1 MASSQ
6 PTGET
11 VANQSQPNNEPTQA
25 LRNNTIH
32 TRPAGPLI
40 RQSRPGRAAGS
51 QGYSA
56 SDMTALTECVL
67 ALLPLGTTEWNE
79 VCDRYNSYAHN
90 AGRALRASHSLKT
103 KFRTLVHHPN
113 PSGLLDDC
121 PSYVRL
127 AKQAAKAI
135 EKRSR
140 FLISQD
146 PDWAESDEDKG
157 TGTSVQVSGRSTTME
172 DDQERATQENGEETR
187 PLNPQTQVEPSGN
200 PAGIPVLPA
209 QVSEEGSQS
218 SASPVM
224 ISTTSLQPFVRS
236 TTSPLRTASQPALK
250 SLQRPGPTKA
260 HPLRSNYFSPMGSR
274 DRRDLSAIGGSG
286 RRDRGST
293 DGDSKTTRGNNLQ
306 PEPGSSSQLREREND
321 RGLVDFYSLRLQEA
335 NATIIR
341 LQDEAS
347 RSKDAH
353 ASRVQALEDENRRLR
368 DSLLQQT
375 VKADSLQGQLEM
387 MGRLWDLSKAS
398 SFAFFQPSTNQTPLN
413 IPSFPNFNLPQS
425 TSSSIPH
432 MPPVPPV
439 PPPTSDTIHN
449 QNSQPS
455 SMPLGAS
462 SSSAEHLAPSVSTS
476 TALDEQN
483 QVGSSAP
490 F

>member
-1 MASSQ
+1 MS
-6 PTGET
+6 
-11 VANQSQPNNEPTQA
+11 
-25 LRNNTIH
+25 I
-32 TRPAGPLI
+32 
-40 RQSRPGRAAGS
+40 
-51 QGYSA
+51 
-56 SDMTALTECVL
+56 
-67 ALLPLGTTEWNE
+67 
-79 VCDRYNSYAHN
+79 
-90 AGRALRASHSLKT
+90 
-103 KFRTLVHHPN
+103 
-113 PSGLLDDC
+113 
-121 PSYVRL
+121 
-127 AKQAAKAI
+127 
-135 EKRSR
+135 
-140 FLISQD
+140 
-146 PDWAESDEDKG
+146 DKG

-187 PLNPQTQVEPSGN
+187 PLNPQTQVEPNGN

-209 QVSEEGSQS
+209 QVSEERSQS

-236 TTSPLRTASQPALK
+236 TTSPLRTASQPAPK

-347 RSKDAH
+347 RSKDAQ
-353 ASRVQALEDENRRLR
+353 ASRVQGLEDENRRLR

-398 SFAFFQPSTNQTPLN
+398 SFAFFQPSTSQTPLN

-439 PPPTSDTIHN
+439 PPPASDTIHN

-455 SMPLGAS
+455 SMPLGAPS
-462 SSSAEHLAPSVSTS
+462 GSAEHLAPSVSTS